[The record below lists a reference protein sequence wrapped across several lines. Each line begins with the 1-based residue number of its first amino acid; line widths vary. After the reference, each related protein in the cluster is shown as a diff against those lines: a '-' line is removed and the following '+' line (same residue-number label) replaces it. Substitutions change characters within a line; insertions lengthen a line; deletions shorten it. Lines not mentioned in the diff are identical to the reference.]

1 MPIHLDSV
9 SRRTF
14 LRTSALFSTA
24 PAFLS
29 AADSSAS
36 ETTWALLSDTH
47 IAADKALKSRQG
59 TNMAQNL
66 KRVVAEVL
74 AEKDSLS
81 GIIVDGDVAYLDGQA
96 GDYETLSDLLQPLT
110 EAGLPIHFTLG
121 NHDDRTVFF
130 EALNEKSGNSPVES
144 KHCSVVS
151 TPHANWVLLDTLRF
165 VNKVEGEIG
174 EAQLAW
180 LKDFLDQNIDKP
192 AIIVGHHYP
201 QVFRTDVIP
210 SEEKI
215 KISGL
220 IDSEPLLTL
229 LETHPAA
236 KAYIFGHSHN
246 WKVNPDSAKLH
257 QINLPPTA
265 YVFDESRPN
274 GWVRAT
280 LSPTNL
286 QLELRALDPSHGQHG
301 DTHELTW

>member
-1 MPIHLDSV
+1 MPIHLDPV
-9 SRRTF
+9 SRRKF

-24 PAFLS
+24 PAFLA
-29 AADSSAS
+29 AADSPGS

-47 IAADKALKSRQG
+47 IAADKELKSRQG
-59 TNMAQNL
+59 TNMAENL

-81 GIIVDGDVAYLDGQA
+81 GVIVDGDVAYLDGQA
-96 GDYETLSDLLQPLT
+96 GDYKTLSDLLQPLT

-121 NHDDRTVFF
+121 NHDDRAVFF
-130 EALNEKSGNSPVES
+130 DALKEKSANSPVES

-180 LKDFLDQNIDKP
+180 LKSFLDENADKP

-201 QVFRTDVIP
+201 QIFRTDVIP
-210 SEEKI
+210 SEEPV

-220 IDSEPLLTL
+220 IDSEQLLSL
-229 LETHPAA
+229 LQTHPAA

-246 WKVNPDSAKLH
+246 WMVNSDSGQLH

-265 YVFDESRPN
+265 YVFNDSRPN
-274 GWVRAT
+274 GWVRAA
-280 LSPTNL
+280 LSSTKL
-286 QLELRALDPSHGQHG
+286 RLELRALDPSHEQHG